1 MRLTIADKQEIK
13 GIIAN
18 LDERD
23 NERIYEE
30 VERLS
35 KASNPIT
42 SLLRNF
48 QPDEHTTDAVD
59 YLSGDDVAYQ
69 EKASE
74 WFWDALTERVKAEYA
89 LGIFK
94 AKHEHREAA

>member
-13 GIIAN
+13 GIIAS

-35 KASNPIT
+35 KVSNPIT

-59 YLSGDDVAYQ
+59 YLSVDDVAYQ

>member
-13 GIIAN
+13 GIIAS

-23 NERIYEE
+23 HERIYEE
-30 VERLS
+30 VERLA

-42 SLLRNF
+42 SLLRKF

-59 YLSGDDVAYQ
+59 YLSGDDIDFQ
-69 EKASE
+69 ENVEK
-74 WFWDALTERVKAEYA
+74 WRWDALTARVTAEYA
-89 LGIFK
+89 IGVFK

>member
-1 MRLTIADKQEIK
+1 MRLTTADKQEIK
-13 GIIAN
+13 GIIAG
-18 LDERD
+18 LDEHD
-23 NERIYEE
+23 NERIYAE
-30 VERLS
+30 VERLA

-42 SLLRNF
+42 PLLRNF

-59 YLSGDDVAYQ
+59 YLAGDDVDYQ
-69 EKASE
+69 EKSAG

>member
-1 MRLTIADKQEIK
+1 MRLTTADKQEIK
-13 GIIAN
+13 TIIAS

-30 VERLS
+30 VERLA
-35 KASNPIT
+35 KASNQIT
-42 SLLRNF
+42 SLLRKFNA
-48 QPDEHTTDAVD
+48 DEHTDDAMT
-59 YLSGDDVAYQ
+59 YLEGDDVAYQ
-69 EKASE
+69 EKVAE

-89 LGIFK
+89 FGIFK

>member
-1 MRLTIADKQEIK
+1 MRLTTADKQEIK
-13 GIIAN
+13 TIIAS

-30 VERLS
+30 VERLA
-35 KASNPIT
+35 KASNQIT
-42 SLLRNF
+42 SLLRKFNA
-48 QPDEHTTDAVD
+48 DEHTDDAMT
-59 YLSGDDVAYQ
+59 YLESDDVAYQ
-69 EKASE
+69 EKAAE

-89 LGIFK
+89 IGIFK